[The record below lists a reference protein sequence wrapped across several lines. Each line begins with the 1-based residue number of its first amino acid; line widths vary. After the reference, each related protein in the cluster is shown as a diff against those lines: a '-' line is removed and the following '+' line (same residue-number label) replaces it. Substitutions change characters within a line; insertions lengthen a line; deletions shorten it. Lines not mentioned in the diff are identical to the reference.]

1 MAGARRLVCRVCP
14 IAITGQDCITPDKG
28 GNVMKA
34 QASYTG
40 SALALV
46 LTFMAPAQANAGE
59 NDSAC
64 TLQPELGNVDAVE
77 TKRADL
83 VALQSQFESETGLA
97 NDLYAET
104 AKAADEWFVGYK
116 NFRDQLK
123 KYREIEKRLE
133 VLGKLPSDTLGEEAA
148 AELAFQ
154 IDADKKALKTACT
167 AVRDARTP
175 LSEGGA
181 TYTRFKRLAA
191 ISLAYGVP
199 APATPGEQKQPD
211 RARLGDAQNRFC
223 RADKS
228 YADTKEDAYD
238 LPCATM
244 RKGFELAKRNYGV
257 PKSFSASRFSVPGR
271 ALDKRGVTS
280 AVSATKS
287 GSNISLGFKDEFRF
301 RRPDYRGTGSQRI
314 STIGYGLSLTTGADP
329 FFTRTDN
336 ERANDP
342 AEESLDR
349 ISTDT
354 KIGASL
360 SWNFYRPEPAG
371 KVRERANKMLDAAE
385 KACFSEQ
392 KVGAEYPSSCE
403 GDALLAWIFAINKK
417 TGDYAHPATVDAW
430 NAVYW
435 GTKDGEKNARFGFG
449 LGAEVGWNDFSF
461 YNGTASASDL
471 SKISTSR
478 SKTDFS
484 IAPYIYWAPTQ
495 KLSLVGQLAYK
506 DEWKAAT
513 KARFC
518 GPSDAA
524 PDFEGSLENCV
535 DLAVQGPGK
544 VDTFVPSIEAR
555 YLFSGFRRGRIL
567 IPDLGIAPR
576 LSHDTNDNRWEAEF
590 PVYFVADEGKLTGG
604 LKLVNEWGG
613 KDPAEIGVAIF
624 ASTTFSIQP

>member
-1 MAGARRLVCRVCP
+1 M
-14 IAITGQDCITPDKG
+14 TKT
-28 GNVMKA
+28 
-34 QASYTG
+34 QATYTG

-46 LTFMAPAQANAGE
+46 LTFMVPTQALAQANASE
-59 NDSAC
+59 KDSAC
-64 TLQPELGNVDAVE
+64 TLQPELGNVAAVE
-77 TKRADL
+77 SKRADL
-83 VALQSQFESETGLA
+83 VALQSQFESEKGLA

-104 AKAADEWFVGYK
+104 SKAADEWFVGYK
-116 NFRDQLK
+116 NFRDQLN

-133 VLGKLPSDTLGEEAA
+133 VLGKLPSDTPGAEAA
-148 AELAFQ
+148 AELSAQ
-154 IDADKKALKTACT
+154 IEADTKALKAACK
-167 AVRDARTP
+167 AVGAARTP
-175 LSEGGA
+175 LSEKGA
-181 TYTRFKRLAA
+181 IYTRFTRLAA

-199 APATPGEQKQPD
+199 APATPGDQEERKE
-211 RARLGDAQNRFC
+211 ARLGRAQAKSC
-223 RADKS
+223 PPGKS
-228 YADTKEDAYD
+228 YADTQEDAYN

-244 RKGFELAKRNYGV
+244 RKGFELAKRNYGA
-257 PKSFSASRFSVPGR
+257 PKNLSASRFSVPGR

-301 RRPDYRGTGSQRI
+301 RRPDYRGTGNQRI

-329 FFTRTDN
+329 FFSRTDN

-349 ISTDT
+349 IATDT

-360 SWNFYRPEPAG
+360 SWNFYRPETASN
-371 KVRERANKMLDAAE
+371 VRDRANKMLTAAQT
-385 KACFSEQ
+385 ACFSEQ

-417 TGDYAHPATVDAW
+417 TGDYAHPATVSAW

-449 LGAEVGWNDFSF
+449 LSAEVGWNDFSF
-461 YNGTASASDL
+461 YNGTASAADL
-471 SKISTSR
+471 GKISTSK

-495 KLSLVGQLAYK
+495 KLSLVGQLSYK
-506 DEWKAAT
+506 DEWKAAK

-518 GPSDAA
+518 SPSDAA

-535 DLAVQGPGK
+535 DLAVQGPSK

-567 IPDLGIAPR
+567 IPDLGIAPK
-576 LSHDTNDNRWEAEF
+576 LAHDTNDNRWEAEF
-590 PVYFVADEGKLTGG
+590 PIYFVADEGKLTGG